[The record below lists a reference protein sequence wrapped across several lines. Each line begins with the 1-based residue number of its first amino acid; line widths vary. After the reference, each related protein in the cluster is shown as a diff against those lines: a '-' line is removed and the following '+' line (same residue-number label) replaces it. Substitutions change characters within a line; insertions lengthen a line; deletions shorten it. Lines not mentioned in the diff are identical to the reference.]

1 MTQYCTSR
9 WSSSSS
15 NFNLCF
21 PISLLSLTE
30 EMVKEESYSKL
41 LVVKPSL
48 LGEFLDGDPVALV
61 VVLEV
66 TFVDNIEGFLTALG
80 DDVEWV
86 EVVGG
91 SFEVREWEL
100 GEARRAR
107 HGKDDGVGAVKQ
119 RSSGMT
125 VKVIAVIVVVV
136 VVVGEFWDGETQRR
150 EGREKKQKTK
160 EEEKI
165 KKSNGVFFFFFKF
178 RDKIVF

>member
-1 MTQYCTSR
+1 
-9 WSSSSS
+9 
-15 NFNLCF
+15 
-21 PISLLSLTE
+21 
-30 EMVKEESYSKL
+30 MVKEESYGEL
-41 LVVKPSL
+41 LGVKPSL
-48 LGEFLDGDPVALV
+48 LGEFLDGDPAALV

-107 HGKDDGVGAVKQ
+107 HGEDDGVGAVEQ

-125 VKVIAVIVVVV
+125 VEVIAVIVVVV

-150 EGREKKQKTK
+150 KGRENKQKTE

-165 KKSNGVFFFFFKF
+165 KKVTAFFFFLKF